1 VFYSVA
7 KLAANSCGLRLQDQ
21 NQTDLLV
28 STLCVNF
35 KLEMAQVRIS
45 TRGAKRIRQGH
56 LWVYRSDVR
65 EASDGEGGAI
75 VRVVDEAG
83 NFVGQAFY
91 SDRSEIAL
99 RFLTTHEIAID
110 RQWWRARL
118 HECAERRATIS
129 RETNA
134 YRLVYSEG
142 DLLPSL
148 IVDVYDNVLVLQTL
162 SQGTEMLKSLFV
174 EMLIEQFSPC
184 AVIERNDARVREF
197 EGLDCRTGVLYER
210 VTEPGADRG
219 PHAGSPRGVVDA
231 TGSHQSSRAN
241 DPVATAPGSVTELD
255 EIEIN
260 QHGVRFIVSP
270 LDGQKTGAFL
280 DQRENYEAARRVA
293 HGRALDCFTFNGGFA
308 LHIAPACESV
318 LAVDISGDAI
328 AAAQRNAELNGA
340 DNIEFRTANVFDALR
355 EMEFGGESFHTIILD
370 PPAFARNRAN
380 VKSAARGYKE
390 INLRA
395 LKLLKAGGVLVT
407 CSCSYHMSEKLFLD
421 IIADAALD
429 ARRRVQIVERRGQST
444 DHPVLLGVPET
455 HYLKCVIARV
465 VE

>member
-1 VFYSVA
+1 
-7 KLAANSCGLRLQDQ
+7 
-21 NQTDLLV
+21 
-28 STLCVNF
+28 
-35 KLEMAQVRIS
+35 MAQVRIS

-65 EASDGEGGAI
+65 EASEGEGGAI
-75 VRVVDEAG
+75 VGVVDEAG

-99 RFLTTHEIAID
+99 RFLTTHEAAID
-110 RQWWRARL
+110 RDWWRARL
-118 HECAERRATIS
+118 RQCAERRATIA
-129 RETNA
+129 RQTNA

-162 SQGTEMLKSLFV
+162 SQGTEMLKSLFA
-174 EMLIEQFSPC
+174 EILIEQFNPR
-184 AVIERNDARVREF
+184 AIIERNDARVRQF
-197 EGLDCRTGVLYER
+197 EGLELNSGVLHGA
-210 VTEPGADRG
+210 TPGE
-219 PHAGSPRGVVDA
+219 V
-231 TGSHQSSRAN
+231 
-241 DPVATAPGSVTELD
+241 
-255 EIEIN
+255 EIN
-260 QHGVRFIVSP
+260 QHGVRFVVSP
-270 LDGQKTGAFL
+270 LSGQKTGAFL
-280 DQRENYEAARRVA
+280 DQRENYLAARREA

-308 LHIAPACESV
+308 LHVAPSCESV
-318 LAVDISGDAI
+318 LAVDISSDAI

-340 DNIEFRTANVFDALR
+340 SNIEFRTANAFDALR
-355 EMEFGGESFHTIILD
+355 EMEAGESFDTIILD
-370 PPAFARNRAN
+370 PPAFAKNRAS

-395 LKLLKAGGVLVT
+395 LKLLKAGGVLIT
-407 CSCSYHMSEKLFLD
+407 CSCSYHMSEEMFLD

-429 ARRRVQIVERRGQST
+429 ARRRVQIIEKRSQST

-465 VE
+465 IE